1 MVSPMGAVRIASAPR
16 RITAGTAAHGEHW
29 YLRWKGYGA
38 MYLSDFIQQLDSA
51 IAECELA
58 RVQLTANVKYPA
70 SDLVRAKAKVGL
82 QDVNYQLYR
91 LRTLRDGLLIER
103 EPASLLH

>member
-1 MVSPMGAVRIASAPR
+1 
-16 RITAGTAAHGEHW
+16 
-29 YLRWKGYGA
+29 
-38 MYLSDFIQQLDSA
+38 MYLSDFIQQLDNA

-70 SDLVRAKAKVGL
+70 SDLVRAKAKAGL

-103 EPASLLH
+103 EPDSFLH